1 MARALGHRADARL
14 LTRRARGYRTLWD
27 RRLRLFSPRRS
38 DGRRLDPYDPR
49 TGAGQ
54 FHEGGAYQYQWL
66 VPQDPAGL
74 VGLLGGRGRAARR
87 LDAVFDKRE
96 LLRNPSLT
104 ARKRW
109 VEHPYEYYGAVTY
122 NPNNEPDLH
131 APYLY
136 AWTGQPW
143 KTATVVRAAQTLF
156 TNGPEGLT
164 GNDDLG
170 TMSAWYVL
178 SSLGLYPPMSG
189 AGFFVL
195 STPQFPHARL
205 TLGAIGSR
213 QGGTLTIDAPR
224 TSADRRYI
232 AAARIDGRP
241 ITRTWLTRA
250 AVARGGRLA
259 FAVSKGPTR
268 WGTARSAAPPS
279 VAGAG

>member
-1 MARALGHRADARL
+1 
-14 LTRRARGYRTLWD
+14 
-27 RRLRLFSPRRS
+27 
-38 DGRRLDPYDPR
+38 
-49 TGAGQ
+49 
-54 FHEGGAYQYQWL
+54 
-66 VPQDPAGL
+66 
-74 VGLLGGRGRAARR
+74 VGLLGGRSSAAGR
-87 LDAVFDKRE
+87 LDAFFAQRR

-109 VEHPYEYYGAVTY
+109 VEHPYEYYGSVTY

-178 SSLGLYPPMSG
+178 SSLGLYPTMSG

-195 STPQFPHARL
+195 STPRFPHAQL
-205 TLGAIGSR
+205 SLGAIGSR
-213 QGGTLTIDAPR
+213 QGGTLTIDAPH

-232 AAARIDGRP
+232 STAHIDGRA
-241 ITRTWLTRA
+241 IRRTWLTRA
-250 AVARGGRLA
+250 ATVRGGRLA
-259 FAVSKGPTR
+259 FTVSTHPTR
-268 WGTARSAAPPS
+268 WGTAPSAAPPS
-279 VAGAG
+279 VVRAR

>member
-27 RRLRLFSPRRS
+27 KRLRLFSPRRG
-38 DGRRLDPYDPR
+38 DGRRLAHYDPR

-74 VGLLGGRGRAARR
+74 VSLLGGRGPAARR
-87 LDAVFDKRE
+87 LDAFFAQRE
-96 LLRNPSLT
+96 LLRNPFAT

-178 SSLGLYPPMSG
+178 SSLGLYPTMSG

-195 STPQFPHARL
+195 STPQFPHAR
-205 TLGAIGSR
+205 A
-213 QGGTLTIDAPR
+213 
-224 TSADRRYI
+224 RR
-232 AAARIDGRP
+232 
-241 ITRTWLTRA
+241 
-250 AVARGGRLA
+250 
-259 FAVSKGPTR
+259 S
-268 WGTARSAAPPS
+268 ARSGRAR
-279 VAGAG
+279 AGR